1 MFAPETTIKAPKSL
15 TDDLERKLMNNEK
28 VKQIL
33 ECVFMEDIDQAV
45 AGRPFVELKCWDS
58 LRYVQLV
65 VSVQAT
71 FEIELDQSQ
80 IQRIITLQGLYE
92 VLKEH
97 GIAL

>member
-1 MFAPETTIKAPKSL
+1 
-15 TDDLERKLMNNEK
+15 MNNEK

-33 ECVFMEDIDQAV
+33 EDIFAEEGGEAA
-45 AGRPFVELKCWDS
+45 AGRPFEELKCWDS

-65 VSVQAT
+65 ISVQAT
-71 FEIELDQSQ
+71 FEIELDQPQ
-80 IQRIITLQGLYE
+80 ILRIITLQGLCE

>member
-1 MFAPETTIKAPKSL
+1 MFAHETTIEAPNSL

-28 VKQIL
+28 VKQML
-33 ECVFMEDIDQAV
+33 ECVFMEDIDQAA
-45 AGRPFVELKCWDS
+45 AGRPFVDLNCWDS

-80 IQRIITLQGLYE
+80 ILRIITLQGLYD